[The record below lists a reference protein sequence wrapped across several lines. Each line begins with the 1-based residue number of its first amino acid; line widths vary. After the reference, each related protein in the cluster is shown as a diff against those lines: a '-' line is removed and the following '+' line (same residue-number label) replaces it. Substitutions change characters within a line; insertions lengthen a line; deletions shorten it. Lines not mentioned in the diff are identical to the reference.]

1 MKYKRSSFRPT
12 TVRLWGFIYAL
23 RGWRF
28 YEREFYERKAGVPT
42 FDVHGTPS
50 LLISLLRYVV
60 VIIPAAWILSRLC
73 GFGPAGV
80 WNAFWVAE
88 LITAVCAVF
97 IYRGAVKGQRD

>member
-1 MKYKRSSFRPT
+1 MNEDFMKEKPVFPLLMSM
-12 TVRLWGFIYAL
+12 AL
-23 RGWRF
+23 
-28 YEREFYERKAGVPT
+28 
-42 FDVHGTPS
+42 PS
-50 LLISLLRYVV
+50 LLIFLLRYVV

-88 LITAVCAVF
+88 LITAVCAAF